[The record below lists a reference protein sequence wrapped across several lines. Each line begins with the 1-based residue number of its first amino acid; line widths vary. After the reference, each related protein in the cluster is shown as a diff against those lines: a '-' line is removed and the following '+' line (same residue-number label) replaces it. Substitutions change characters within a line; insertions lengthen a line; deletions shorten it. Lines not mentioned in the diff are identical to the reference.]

1 MMLKQRHETWQQN
14 SKASLQIYWRDSNG
28 KHLSA
33 VLIYL
38 WTRNHAWT
46 IHRFRHKSIYLN
58 ITKDWESKQREE
70 SSSFCWKNS
79 ERNKVQL
86 RCMSTLSALWP
97 QDIIILNYQPYL
109 NIHLKVLKG
118 LTVRNTNWV
127 LNIRPPEDY
136 LYDTLQ
142 VIKMLS
148 NEKNL
153 ISLMPLKGI
162 SKIKDVS

>member
-1 MMLKQRHETWQQN
+1 
-14 SKASLQIYWRDSNG
+14 
-28 KHLSA
+28 
-33 VLIYL
+33 
-38 WTRNHAWT
+38 
-46 IHRFRHKSIYLN
+46 
-58 ITKDWESKQREE
+58 
-70 SSSFCWKNS
+70 
-79 ERNKVQL
+79 
-86 RCMSTLSALWP
+86 MSTLSALWP